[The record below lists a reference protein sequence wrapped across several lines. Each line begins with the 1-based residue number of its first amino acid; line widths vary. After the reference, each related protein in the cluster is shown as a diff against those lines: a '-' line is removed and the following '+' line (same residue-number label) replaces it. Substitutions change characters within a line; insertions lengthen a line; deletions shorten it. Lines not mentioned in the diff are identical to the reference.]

1 VKIELIIRGICR
13 LRPAIPN
20 VSDNI
25 QVRSIVGRFLEHSRI
40 YYFHNDGNNEI
51 YCASAD
57 WMERNMFRRV
67 EIAFPIKDPRLAD
80 RVLKE
85 GLLTYLS
92 DNTQAW
98 VLQSDGSYK
107 RLKPTGN
114 QRSRSAQQALLEKWA
129 D

>member
-40 YYFHNDGNNEI
+40 YYFLNDGNREI

-67 EIAFPIKDPRLAD
+67 EIAFPIEDSRLAE

-85 GLLTYLS
+85 GLSIYLA
-92 DNTQAW
+92 DNTQSW
-98 VLQSDGSYK
+98 ILQPDGSYK
-107 RLKPTGN
+107 RFKPAST
-114 QRSRSAQQALLEKWA
+114 QKLRSAQQALLEKRA